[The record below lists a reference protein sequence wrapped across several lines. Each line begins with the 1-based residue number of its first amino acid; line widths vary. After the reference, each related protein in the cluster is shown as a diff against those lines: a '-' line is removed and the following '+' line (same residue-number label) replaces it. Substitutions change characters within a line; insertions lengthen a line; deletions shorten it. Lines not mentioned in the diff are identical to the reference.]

1 MYRLLAILI
10 LAGCT
15 QPSGDGTNAPASR
28 PPATIAGPNDVAP
41 QPQSEFREL
50 LDSAG
55 KADGVVVARLE
66 AVDFSAP
73 DRDGFLTDMRFRI
86 TGVLR
91 GSLRAG
97 ETVRVR
103 HVLGRESDGNWR
115 WTADTPWISPSADSR
130 MKIGEEF
137 LLFTSTATYRA
148 QAAARNRT
156 PLEDSSGVGLGL
168 YRIRGGAIEQTGSYP
183 LPATVEALQTLLKG
197 H

>member
-1 MYRLLAILI
+1 MYRVLATLL

-15 QPSGDGTNAPASR
+15 QPSGDGANALASR
-28 PPATIAGPNDVAP
+28 PPTTLAGPNDVAP
-41 QPQSEFREL
+41 QPRSGFREA
-50 LDSAG
+50 LDSAR
-55 KADGVVVARLE
+55 KADAVVVARLE

-115 WTADTPWISPSADSR
+115 WTADTPWISPSAGSR
-130 MKIGEEF
+130 MKTGEDF
-137 LLFTSTATYRA
+137 LLFTSAATYRA
-148 QAAARNRT
+148 QAAARNGT
-156 PLEDSSGVGLGL
+156 PLEDGSGVGLGL
-168 YRIRGGAIEQTGSYP
+168 YRIRGGAIEQTGPYP
-183 LPATVEALQTLLKG
+183 LPATVDALETLLKG
-197 H
+197 Q